1 MALAAEKGRD
11 GCMWNEG
18 LDATYMPGFLPPAV
32 ADAAFRALTGLEWG
46 RDRLRIFG
54 REQPA
59 PRLSAWYGDAGVIYR
74 YSGVAH
80 AARPWPAVIA
90 ELRTRIA
97 AHTGKSFNFVL
108 ANLYRNGGD
117 SMGWH
122 ADDEAAL
129 GATPVIASLSFGAE
143 RRLRFRRR
151 GRAGAS
157 RAIDLALGS
166 LLVMWGR
173 SQRDWQH
180 ALPKAKHV
188 DGLRINLTFRRIH
201 G

>member
-1 MALAAEKGRD
+1 MAVAAGEGLD
-11 GCMWNEG
+11 GFAWNEG
-18 LDATYMPGFLPPAV
+18 LDATYVRDFLPSAV
-32 ADAAFRALTGLEWG
+32 ADTAFAALTALDWR

-59 PRLSAWYGDAGVIYR
+59 PRLSAWYGDSGVIYR

-80 AARPWPAVIA
+80 VARPWPAVIA
-90 ELRTRIA
+90 DLRTRIS
-97 AHTGKSFNFVL
+97 AHTGESFNFVL
-108 ANLYRNGGD
+108 ANFYRNGND

-129 GATPVIASLSFGAE
+129 GPTPVIASLSFGAE

-151 GRAGAS
+151 GLQGAS
-157 RAIDLALGS
+157 RAIDLAHGS

-188 DGLRINLTFRRIH
+188 DGPRINLTFRRIH